1 MYYVYVLK
9 SLKDKELYIGFS
21 NDLKERFKK
30 HSKGYV
36 TSTKERRPLELI
48 YYESYKSEKDA
59 RTRETKLKQHKN
71 SFKELKKRIDD
82 SLKDNE

>member
-21 NDLKERFKK
+21 DDLKERFKK
-30 HSKGYV
+30 HSKGDV
-36 TSTKERRPLELI
+36 NSTKERRPLELI
-48 YYESYKSEKDA
+48 YYESYKSEKDT
-59 RTRETKLKQHKN
+59 RTRETKLKQHRN

-82 SLKDNE
+82 SLKDNK